1 VVFDP
6 IALFNVE
13 TAENFDLDVLSQLV
27 KVLLKLGM
35 IVRKDQG
42 LHIQL
47 AKFFF
52 AGLKD
57 AKHGSVE

>member
-6 IALFNVE
+6 IALLNVE

-42 LHIQL
+42 LHI
-47 AKFFF
+47 
-52 AGLKD
+52 
-57 AKHGSVE
+57 

>member
-1 VVFDP
+1 MKFVHNVIFLVRPDDKVVFDP
-6 IALFNVE
+6 IALLNVE

-42 LHIQL
+42 LHI
-47 AKFFF
+47 
-52 AGLKD
+52 
-57 AKHGSVE
+57 